1 MSEEIIQRT
10 DAWQQA
16 RCGKVTAS
24 KVSDLLAKTK
34 SGPAASRKNYLAQLV
49 CERLTGVKAEG
60 YKSAEM
66 QWGID
71 NEAAARQAY
80 EAQMFADVAQIGF
93 VDHPSIKM
101 AGCSPDGLVGEDGL
115 IEIKCPN
122 TATHIETLIS
132 GEADKKYFAQMQMQM
147 SCTGRAWCDFVSYD
161 PRLPVDLMLF
171 IKRVPRDEA
180 YVAEMEAEI
189 TAFLAELDETVEK
202 LRHLNDPKA
211 EEPAKPKRKTKAA

>member
-24 KVSDLLAKTK
+24 KVADILAKTK

-60 YKSAEM
+60 FKSAEM

-71 NEAAARQAY
+71 HEAEARALYVTQTFNEVK
-80 EAQMFADVAQIGF
+80 EVGF
-93 VDHPSIKM
+93 VDHPSVKM
-101 AGCSPDGLVGEDGL
+101 AGCSPDGLVGDDGL
-115 IEIKCPN
+115 IEVKCPN

-147 SCTGRAWCDFVSYD
+147 ACTGRKWCDFVSYD

-180 YVAEMEAEI
+180 YIAEMEAEI

-211 EEPAKPKRKTKAA
+211 EDPAKPKRKTQAA